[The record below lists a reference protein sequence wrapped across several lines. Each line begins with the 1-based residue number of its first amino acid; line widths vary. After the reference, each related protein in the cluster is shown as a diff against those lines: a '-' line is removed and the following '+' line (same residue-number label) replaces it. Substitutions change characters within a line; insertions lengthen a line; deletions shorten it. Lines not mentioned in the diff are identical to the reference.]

1 MLELRAMRNIAKKR
15 GIRAILENGSLSHSP
30 TGIVGSSNFRT
41 PIRTEVPDVPDLA
54 LGCASCIEYS
64 LSLDQFAAPADP
76 ASRFPGESRIQ
87 VYTTSNPLILR
98 PGLKLPSLQISCSR
112 EYCLERDEAG
122 LNVEEFESS
131 LDTRR

>member
-1 MLELRAMRNIAKKR
+1 MRNIAKKR

-41 PIRTEVPDVPDLA
+41 PIRTEVPDLA

-64 LSLDQFAAPADP
+64 LSLDRFATPPDP
-76 ASRFPGESRIQ
+76 ASRFSGESRIQ

-122 LNVEEFESS
+122 LNVEEFESKA
-131 LDTRR
+131 LTLVDNR